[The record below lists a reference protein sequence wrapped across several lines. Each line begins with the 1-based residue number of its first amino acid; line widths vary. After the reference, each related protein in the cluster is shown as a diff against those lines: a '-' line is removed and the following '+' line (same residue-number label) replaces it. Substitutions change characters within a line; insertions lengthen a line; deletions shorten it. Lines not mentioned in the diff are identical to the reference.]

1 MIMRLKVEREDLILL
16 ELTPEWII
24 VAQKR
29 NITSTSELFG
39 PLGHFKSLIN
49 KNYISSI
56 DMMDSFIDL
65 CESLDDVD
73 LIMAL
78 TKIIQKRI

>member
-1 MIMRLKVEREDLILL
+1 MIMTLKVEREDLILL

-29 NITSTSELFG
+29 NITSTSQLFG
-39 PLGHFKSLIN
+39 PLGNFKSLIN